1 MNMKPQ
7 DILFIG
13 VALVSWVFLRQVRY
27 FVALGILLFFIAI
40 PLFAF
45 HVFFTAER
53 LTWYAAFFISSALC
67 ISHFRSH
74 TVQ

>member
-1 MNMKPQ
+1 MKPQ
-7 DILFIG
+7 DVLFIV
-13 VALVSWVFLRQVRY
+13 VALVSWTALRRVR
-27 FVALGILLFFIAI
+27 FFAALGISLFLIAI
-40 PLFAF
+40 PLFAL

-53 LTWYAAFFISSALC
+53 LTWYAAFFIGSALC